1 MIFTLPTLFI
11 ISLIRAVVAN
21 QYNLDPQWDAHIG
34 FLISDIIFFLFV
46 VGWFI
51 KKAERKVT
59 PSVIFYFVA
68 FLGSMVWDYQE
79 GFYFLKF
86 LVFPG
91 VFYVLLNQKQFNNA
105 SIFNAI
111 KYSFPILFDPIGS
124 LRSFFSDILLSK
136 KIQSQQKDT
145 DTHSDFQFSLS
156 KAIWFGV
163 GLGILILLFLAALD
177 PDFANFLRISEWW
190 EIIAKSFLS
199 LIFYVFVFFWYFWQ
213 PVHAKWTDE
222 EKPSVMS
229 TMLHR
234 AVVMIVGI
242 FVGYAFYDSYIVL
255 RVFKLIKLTFET
267 IGKNAQMNFLELVI
281 MGGAWLFLVVYLL
294 NRIKERRN
302 ENKSVRTIFMLLLL
316 SSMWLIPPML
326 NIMRVLLN
334 VYIPEFGLTARR
346 LFGIYTTVGFLASF
360 IVIFYGVAT
369 KMQELFSKV
378 VITFFLTVLFLSF
391 VNPTNLLIAN
401 WHFSRYIQNDTKAD
415 YDYFKKL
422 RLEKWGWIFLQ
433 QLDTEQYKSDNLW
446 GVLLA
451 ARTHNP
457 ELQKQYADNI
467 VKGATDDIDEVKGK
481 VQKQEFQQIASK
493 FGNNQYWSVQE
504 SLSPVVEIQTIT
516 STFSNSDEK
525 FLRENLTSPRLVSRA
540 GDMNS
545 IMSAFSV
552 MFDYRYRSAVFTQPA
567 KVVGTRTYTNP
578 NGTTTTTIET
588 DNSVRK
594 SQTLVFELN
603 KSRVSNS
610 TLALQGSAAPFIV
623 RDLGNRCN
631 EKRDFPSGRCFY
643 FSDLCTQ
650 YKTRTGKDLVSPVIP
665 KEFTTLYFNRQE
677 YDSFCDN
684 N

>member
-1 MIFTLPTLFI
+1 
-11 ISLIRAVVAN
+11 
-21 QYNLDPQWDAHIG
+21 
-34 FLISDIIFFLFV
+34 
-46 VGWFI
+46 
-51 KKAERKVT
+51 
-59 PSVIFYFVA
+59 
-68 FLGSMVWDYQE
+68 MVWDYQE

-124 LRSFFSDILLSK
+124 IRNFFSDILLSK
-136 KIQSQQKDT
+136 KIQAQQKNT

-190 EIIAKSFLS
+190 EIIAKTFLS
-199 LIFYVFVFFWYFWQ
+199 LLFYVFVFFWYFWQ

-222 EKPSVMS
+222 EKPSIMS

-255 RVFKLIKLTFET
+255 RVLGMIKLTFET
-267 IGKNAQMNFLELVI
+267 IGKNAQVNFLELVI

-316 SSMWLIPPML
+316 SSIWLIPPML

-360 IVIFYGVAT
+360 IVIFYGVTT

-391 VNPTNLLIAN
+391 VNPTNLVIAN
-401 WHFSRYIQNDTKAD
+401 WHFSRYLQNDTKAD

-433 QLDTEQYKSDNLW
+433 QLDTESYKSDNLW

-451 ARTHNP
+451 SRTHQT
-457 ELQKQYADNI
+457 ELQKKYAENI
-467 VKGATDDIDEVKGK
+467 VNGATDDMEEIKAS
-481 VQKQEFQQIASK
+481 VQNQNFKEIASK
-493 FGNNQYWSVQE
+493 YGNNQYWAVQD
-504 SLSPVVEIQTIT
+504 SLAPVVEIETIT
-516 STFSNSDEK
+516 STQNDMKMFK
-525 FLRENLTSPRLVSRA
+525 ENLMSDKFSSRPGTTYSITS
-540 GDMNS
+540 MFN
-545 IMSAFSV
+545 V
-552 MFDYRYRSAVFTQPA
+552 MFDYRYRSAIFTQPPQ
-567 KVVGTRTYTNP
+567 VVGTRIITNP
-578 NGTTTTTIET
+578 NGTITTTRET

-594 SQTLVFELN
+594 SQTLALGLN
-603 KSRVSNS
+603 KSRVSNT

-631 EKRDFPSGRCFY
+631 EKRDYPSGRCFY
-643 FSDLCTQ
+643 FSDICTQ
-650 YKTRTGKDLVSPVIP
+650 YKTRTGNDLVSPVIP
-665 KEFTTLYFNRQE
+665 KEFTTLYFNRLE